1 MTCSVLLIIAQP
13 LSALLLSVLC
23 KVLPIYVCMT
33 EAEYQDFPYISDP
46 RISTLSDCLQP
57 ASRPS
62 ALPGYWF

>member
-13 LSALLLSVLC
+13 LSALLQSVLC

-33 EAEYQDFPYISDP
+33 EAFLSIKISRISDP

-62 ALPGYWF
+62 ALPGY